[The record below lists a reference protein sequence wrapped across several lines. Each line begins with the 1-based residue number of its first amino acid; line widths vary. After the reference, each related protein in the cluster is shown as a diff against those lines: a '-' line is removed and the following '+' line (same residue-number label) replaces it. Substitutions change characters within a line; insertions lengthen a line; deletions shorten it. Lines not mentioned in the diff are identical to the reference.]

1 MITRVDRLD
10 GILTTWNDERGYGF
24 ISPANGGNRVF
35 VHISAFRPE
44 AVRPAAGEPIS
55 FEIEVVEDG
64 KVQATRV
71 QRTGLAPAPKPQR
84 SKAARR
90 ILANVA
96 VVLAFILVYLVVS
109 EGWDTPVWVAGIY
122 LVVSAVTFILYGVDK
137 AAAVAGRHR
146 ISERALILLGLACG
160 WPGAI
165 LGQQL
170 FHHKTRK
177 TSFRSAF
184 WVSVVL
190 NVAAFVVLSSPLMTA
205 LQAAVATLKN

>member
-1 MITRVDRLD
+1 MDTRVDHLD
-10 GILTTWNDERGYGF
+10 GVLTTWNDERGYGF
-24 ISPANGGNRVF
+24 ISPASGGKRIF

-55 FEIEVVEDG
+55 FEVEVVEDG

-90 ILANVA
+90 ILANVT
-96 VVLAFILVYLVVS
+96 VVLAFVLVYLVVS
-109 EGWDTPVWVAGIY
+109 EGWSTPVWVSGIY
-122 LVVSAVTFILYGVDK
+122 LVVSAMTFILYGVDK
-137 AAAVAGRHR
+137 AAAVAGRRR

-177 TSFRSAF
+177 TSFRRAF

-190 NVAAFVVLSSPLMTA
+190 NVTAFIALSSPLLA
-205 LQAAVATLKN
+205 DLLAVAATARG

>member
-1 MITRVDRLD
+1 MVTRVDRLD
-10 GILTTWNDERGYGF
+10 GVLTTWNDERGYGF
-24 ISPANGGNRVF
+24 ISPESGGNRVF

-44 AVRPAAGEPIS
+44 AVRPMEGEPIS
-55 FEIEVVEDG
+55 FEVEVVEDG

-71 QRTGLAPAPKPQR
+71 QRVGLPPAPRPQR

-96 VVLAFILVYLVVS
+96 VVLAFVLLYLVVS
-109 EGWDTPVWVAGIY
+109 EGWGTPVWVAGIY

-146 ISERALILLGLACG
+146 ISERALALLGLACG

-177 TSFRSAF
+177 TSFRRAF

-190 NVAAFVVLSSPLMTA
+190 NVAAFITLSSPLMTG
-205 LQAAVATLKN
+205 LQSAVATLRS